1 MRLNAKNNWRHTWK
15 SLPKYHADGSAIEWR
30 VTEQPLKRYT
40 VRISR
45 DGNTFLVVNTYNP
58 QSPDED
64 STTRTVIKRWDDA
77 GYEQKPG
84 IGWTAQELPFR
95 DLGKGKQNRRMQ
107 RQVPCNPPKTML
119 H

>member
-1 MRLNAKNNWRHTWK
+1 MVTTAQYYDTVRLNAKNNWRHTWK

-77 GYEQKPG
+77 GYEQKRPDTITVTLLKDG
-84 IGWTAQELPFR
+84 TVY
-95 DLGKGKQNRRMQ
+95 DLS
-107 RQVPCNPPKTML
+107 L
-119 H
+119 IHI